1 MTRKTLNDYLLEQID
16 DLSADVETAE
26 PKPKYIAVY
35 YTKETSEKLRQWCYD
50 NGFDLSVKYNG
61 EEQRPEDFKF
71 HTTIIYSTSLHS
83 DIENEDKTID
93 TKSVEPVAFEC
104 LGEDKD
110 IPVLKVTGEGILS
123 LREYYTSA
131 YNMTDAW
138 SDYKPHISLSYLRRD
153 YSDILKN
160 LQLPDFDLDFDTI
173 TVQDIIEDKKDGND
187 DQQDN

>member
-1 MTRKTLNDYLLEQID
+1 MTRKTLNDYLLEQTEDLPVVID
-16 DLSADVETAE
+16 EA
-26 PKPKYIAVY
+26 KPKYIAVY

-50 NGFDLSVKYNG
+50 NGFDLSVKFNG
-61 EEQRPEDFKF
+61 EEQNPEDYKF
-71 HTTIIYSTSLHS
+71 HTTIFYSTSLHS
-83 DIENEDKTID
+83 NIKNEDHKID
-93 TKSVEPVAFEC
+93 TKSAEPVAFEC

-123 LREYYTSA
+123 LREYYTST

-138 SDYKPHISLSYLRRD
+138 PDYKPHISLSYLRRD

-173 TVQDIIEDKKDGND
+173 TVQDIIEEDKEEPNDQKDN
-187 DQQDN
+187 